1 MTHDRHGPI
10 MRDFLHGDLELE
22 LAETEVDAVVTV
34 QSQQSLEHNEFLL
47 NQARAAPW
55 IAGIVGWVDLC
66 SSEFEAQLDAYLA
79 DPIFKGARH
88 VLSLETDDR
97 FMLRPEFVR
106 GIEGLTVRGLT
117 FDLLILPHHLPF
129 ARELALL
136 LPEQRFVLDHM
147 GNPPVGEA
155 AKMTAWGT
163 DLRSLAACPN
173 VSCKI
178 SGFLTLAAVGAGLG
192 AHSED
197 IGSAI
202 RHALDVFGPDRSM
215 WGSDWPVCLT
225 AGAYDGSLTLLESV
239 LATQRPGARQA
250 VLSETA
256 ARFYSLDLSI
266 V

>member
-1 MTHDRHGPI
+1 
-10 MRDFLHGDLELE
+10 MRDFLHKDLDLELAS
-22 LAETEVDAVVTV
+22 AEVGAVVTV
-34 QSQQSLEHNEFLL
+34 QSQQSLEHNEFLF
-47 NQARAAPW
+47 NQASAAPW

-66 SSEFEAQLDAYLA
+66 SSEVEAQLDAHLS
-79 DPIFKGARH
+79 DPVFKGVRH
-88 VLSLETDDR
+88 LLSLETDDR

-129 ARELALL
+129 ARELALR

-155 AKMTAWGT
+155 AKMTTWGK

-173 VSCKI
+173 VSCKV
-178 SGFLTLAAVGAGLG
+178 SGFLTLGAVGPALD
-192 AHSED
+192 ARAED

-225 AGAYDGSLTLLESV
+225 VGAYDGSLTLLESV
-239 LATQRPGARQA
+239 LATHRPGARQA

-256 ARFYSLDLSI
+256 ARVYCLDVSI